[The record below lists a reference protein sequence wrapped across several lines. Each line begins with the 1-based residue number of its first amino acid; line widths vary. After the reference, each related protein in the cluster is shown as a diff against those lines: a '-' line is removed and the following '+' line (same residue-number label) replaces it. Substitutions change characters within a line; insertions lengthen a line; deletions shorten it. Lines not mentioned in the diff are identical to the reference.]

1 MQFTRRNLFKTS
13 AVALSAT
20 AVTNIISTDAF
31 TAEATFKPSKETPLL
46 LNFNENSLG
55 MSPKAK
61 AAVAKSLSEA
71 FRYPDAARASVI
83 EKIASYLNV
92 KSENITLGNG
102 SSEVIQAAVQALI
115 IKAQKAGKPVQL
127 LEPVPTFNYA
137 EIYSKAMNI
146 PVVNV
151 PIKGNGEIDIGALK
165 KAENN
170 FRGHTI
176 VYLCNPNNP
185 TARILDSK
193 TLNTWI
199 KTAKSTTFFIIDE
212 AYAEFVTD
220 KNFQSCVELVK
231 KGQKNLI
238 VARTFSKLFA
248 MAALR
253 LGYGVATKET
263 AALIDSFQSIDNTN
277 LAGAVAGIE
286 SLDDKSFQELSL
298 LSNQAAK
305 KIVMNAFDELGIKY
319 MPCEANFIFHQIK
332 GNHQVYKDHMAA
344 AHVFVGRAFPPFEHY
359 NRLTIGTP
367 EEMKAFVKVLKD
379 FRKKGWI

>member
-13 AVALSAT
+13 ALALSAT

-61 AAVAKSLSEA
+61 AAVAKSLNEA
-71 FRYPDAARASVI
+71 FRYPDAARAGVI

-115 IKAQKAGKPVQL
+115 VKAQKAGKPVQL

-231 KGQKNLI
+231 KGQKNVI

-263 AALIDSFQSIDNTN
+263 AALIDGFQSIDNTN

-332 GNHQVYKDHMAA
+332 GNHQVYKDRMAA

-367 EEMKAFVKVLKD
+367 EEMTAFVKVLKD

>member
-31 TAEATFKPSKETPLL
+31 TSEAAFKPSKETPLL

-61 AAVAKSLSEA
+61 AAVAKSLAEA
-71 FRYPDAARASVI
+71 FRYPDAARAGVI

-115 IKAQKAGKPVQL
+115 VKAQKAGKPVQL

-151 PIKGNGEIDIGALK
+151 PIKGNGEMDIGSLK

-231 KGQKNLI
+231 KGQKNVI

-253 LGYGVATKET
+253 FGYGVATKET
-263 AALIDSFQSIDNTN
+263 AALIDGFQSIDNTN

-286 SLDDKSFQELSL
+286 SLDDKNFQDLSL

-305 KIVMNAFDELGIKY
+305 KIVMDAFDELGIKY

-332 GNHQVYKDHMAA
+332 GNHQVYKDRMAA

>member
-20 AVTNIISTDAF
+20 AVTNMISTDAF

-61 AAVAKSLSEA
+61 AAVAKSLTEA
-71 FRYPDAARASVI
+71 FRYPDAARAGVI

-92 KSENITLGNG
+92 KTENITLGNG

-115 IKAQKAGKPVQL
+115 VKAQRAGKPVQL

-231 KGQKNLI
+231 KGQKNVI

-263 AALIDSFQSIDNTN
+263 AALIDGFQSIDNTN

-305 KIVMNAFDELGIKY
+305 KIVMNTFDELGIKY

-332 GNHQVYKDHMAA
+332 GNHQLYKDRMAA

>member
-1 MQFTRRNLFKTS
+1 M
-13 AVALSAT
+13 
-20 AVTNIISTDAF
+20 
-31 TAEATFKPSKETPLL
+31 
-46 LNFNENSLG
+46 
-55 MSPKAK
+55 
-61 AAVAKSLSEA
+61 
-71 FRYPDAARASVI
+71 
-83 EKIASYLNV
+83 
-92 KSENITLGNG
+92 
-102 SSEVIQAAVQALI
+102 
-115 IKAQKAGKPVQL
+115 

-146 PVVNV
+146 PVVIV
-151 PIKGNGEIDIGALK
+151 PIKGNGEMDMSALK

-231 KGQKNLI
+231 KGQKNVI

-263 AALIDSFQSIDNTN
+263 ATLIDGFQSIDNTN

-286 SLDDKSFQELSL
+286 SLDDKNFQELSL
-298 LSNQAAK
+298 LSNLAAK

-332 GNHQVYKDHMAA
+332 GNHQVYKDRMAA
-344 AHVFVGRAFPPFEHY
+344 AHVFVGWAFPPFEHY
-359 NRLTIGTP
+359 NRLTLNFSKT
-367 EEMKAFVKVLKD
+367 
-379 FRKKGWI
+379 R